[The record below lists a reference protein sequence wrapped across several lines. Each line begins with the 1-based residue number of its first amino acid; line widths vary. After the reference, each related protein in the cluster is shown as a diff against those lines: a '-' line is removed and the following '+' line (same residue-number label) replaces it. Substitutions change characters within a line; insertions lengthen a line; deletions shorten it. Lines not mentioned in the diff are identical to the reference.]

1 MTTLT
6 QFTEPT
12 AQAAGAADAL
22 LEGHLTLTRGA
33 FTLDTGA
40 FAFPA
45 QGVSVL
51 FGRSGSGKS
60 TLLRAITGLDA
71 ATRGTLR
78 FQGEA
83 WQNQARRLPATLRN
97 IGFVFQ
103 EAALFNHLNVRGNL
117 HYALARAPASAPGA
131 LEQLAARVGIS
142 HLLHQSVTTLSG
154 GERQRVAI
162 ARALLSQPR
171 LLCMDEPLSALDWRA
186 KSELLALIDA
196 LAQETGI
203 PVLYIT
209 HSPREVERLASRVI
223 FMADGR
229 IERVESL
236 REALARPDSALF
248 DEEGPVSVL
257 QGSLQASDESGLA
270 SFGNPMLRLRL
281 SLATAARPSATRL
294 RVLARDVSLA
304 TVQPQGL
311 SILNQLPITITA
323 LHPGAQGRVTV
334 VCTLADG
341 QALLAE
347 ITAYSS
353 QALALAPGMQAFALI
368 KSVALME

>member
-1 MTTLT
+1 MI
-6 QFTEPT
+6 
-12 AQAAGAADAL
+12 
-22 LEGHLTLTRGA
+22 EGNLTLKKGN
-33 FTLDTGA
+33 FELLSGA

-71 ATRGTLR
+71 DTRGQLT
-78 FQGEA
+78 FKGET
-83 WQNQARRLPATLRN
+83 WQNQAWRLPTTQRD

-103 EAALFNHLNVRGNL
+103 EAALFPHLSVRGNL
-117 HYALARAPASAPGA
+117 NYALQRAPAAPPDA
-131 LEQLAARVGIS
+131 LTKTAARLGIDP
-142 HLLHQSVTTLSG
+142 LLDQTVTTLSG

-186 KSELLALIDA
+186 KAELLALIDG
-196 LAQETGI
+196 LAQETGL

-209 HSPREVERLASRVI
+209 HAPLEVERLASRVI

-229 IERVESL
+229 IERIETL
-236 REALARPDSALF
+236 REALARPDSPLF

-257 QGSLQASDESGLA
+257 HGTLQHTDAHGLT
-270 SFGNPMLRLRL
+270 SFGNDALQLRL
-281 SLATAARPSATRL
+281 SLPPGANPSASRL
-294 RVLARDVSLA
+294 RVLARNVSLA

-311 SILNQLPITITA
+311 SILNQLPITIAA

-334 VCTLADG
+334 VCLLADG
-341 QALLAE
+341 QSLLAE
-347 ITAYSS
+347 ITAYSC
-353 QALALAPGMQAFALI
+353 QTLALKPGMQVFALI

>member
-1 MTTLT
+1 MHVMI
-6 QFTEPT
+6 
-12 AQAAGAADAL
+12 
-22 LEGHLTLTRGA
+22 EGELNLKKGGFELRSGP
-33 FTLDTGA
+33 FA
-40 FAFPA
+40 FAA
-45 QGVSVL
+45 EGVSVL

-60 TLLRAITGLDA
+60 TLLRAIAGLDPD
-71 ATRGTLR
+71 TRGQLA
-78 FQGEA
+78 FKGET
-83 WQNQARRLPATLRN
+83 WQNQAWRLPTTRRD

-103 EAALFNHLNVRGNL
+103 EAALFAHLNVRGNL
-117 HYALARAPASAPGA
+117 AYALQRAPASAAGA
-131 LEQLAARVGIS
+131 LDKLAGRVGIS
-142 HLLHQSVTTLSG
+142 HLLDQAVTTLSG

-186 KSELLALIDA
+186 KAELLALIDA

-209 HSPREVERLASRVI
+209 HAPQEVERLASRVI

-236 REALARPDSALF
+236 REALARPGSELF

-257 QGSLQASDESGLA
+257 QGSLQAPDETGLA
-270 SFGNPMLRLRL
+270 SFGNAALRLRL
-281 SLATAARPSATRL
+281 SLAPAARPSAKRL

-311 SILNQLPITITA
+311 SILNQLPITIAA
-323 LHPGAQGRVTV
+323 LHPGGQGRVTV
-334 VCTLADG
+334 ACTLADG
-341 QALLAE
+341 QPLLAE
-347 ITAYSS
+347 ITAYSC

>member
-1 MTTLT
+1 MI
-6 QFTEPT
+6 
-12 AQAAGAADAL
+12 
-22 LEGHLTLTRGA
+22 EGDLTLKKGS
-33 FTLDTGA
+33 FELKSGA

-60 TLLRAITGLDA
+60 TLLRALAGLDKD
-71 ATRGTLR
+71 TRGTLTFR
-78 FQGEA
+78 GETWQHQA
-83 WQNQARRLPATLRN
+83 WRLPSTQRN

-103 EAALFNHLNVRGNL
+103 DAALFPHLTVRGNL
-117 HYALARAPASAPGA
+117 AYAARRAPAATPQHTIESIAATASRMGVAA
-131 LEQLAARVGIS
+131 LLDQT
-142 HLLHQSVTTLSG
+142 VTTLSG

-203 PVLYIT
+203 PVLFIT
-209 HSPREVERLASRVI
+209 HSPLEVERLADRVI
-223 FMADGR
+223 VMADGR
-229 IERVESL
+229 IERIETL
-236 REALARPDSALF
+236 HEALARPDSPLF

-257 QGSLQASDESGLA
+257 QGSLSATDEHGLTR
-270 SFGNPMLRLRL
+270 FGNDALQLRL
-281 SLATAARPSATRL
+281 SLAPGVRPSASRL
-294 RVLARDVSLA
+294 RILARDVSLA

-311 SILNQLPITITA
+311 SILNQLPVIINA
-323 LHPGAQGRVTV
+323 LHAGVQGRVTV
-334 VCTLADG
+334 VCQLSDK

-347 ITAYSS
+347 ITRYSCDR
-353 QALALAPGMQAFALI
+353 LALKPGMQVYALI